1 MLVEVHHT
9 GDQFQAFDS
18 KGNRII
24 NREIL
29 EAISFENFPGF
40 KSVFTFEIDLDNTKN
55 PVIIQ
60 ELDVNINIDPR

>member
-1 MLVEVHHT
+1 M
-9 GDQFQAFDS
+9 GKA
-18 KGNRII
+18 
-24 NREIL
+24 EIL

>member
-18 KGNRII
+18 NGNRIT